1 MTSDKTTL
9 DIPIK
14 NQRKFRRL
22 TFSCQGQLFSGKEF
36 WLCEIIN
43 ISLKGVKFIKPENW
57 SGLPKDSFRLILSL
71 NNSPMIS
78 MSIKVVHFDDKV
90 VGAKWLKIDLDSFNR
105 LKRIMELNTLVRNQT
120 TQELS
125 YLKDFNK

>member
-1 MTSDKTTL
+1 MTSDKKTV
-9 DIPIK
+9 DSPVK

-22 TFSCQGQLFSGKEF
+22 TFACQGQLFSGKEF
-36 WLCEIIN
+36 WLCDVIN

-57 SGLPKDSFRLILSL
+57 SAQPKDSFRLILSL
-71 NNSPMIS
+71 NKSPMIS
-78 MSIKVVHFDDKV
+78 MSIKIMHFNDKV

-120 TQELS
+120 TQELT